1 MAQENKRPKLTII
14 SPSLN
19 TGKFLR
25 ETIRSIF
32 KQSYKNFEYIVIDGG
47 STDETLAILKE
58 YPQIKWV
65 SEKDSGY
72 AQAII
77 KGVVMAQGD
86 YVMQCCISDGY
97 LDKDWFKKCVDAL
110 DNDREISLVWG
121 NIQHI
126 TEEGQLTEIAYY
138 PQFSK
143 SIPPQKTEFVYAWL
157 STYGNF
163 PEMNFCVRK
172 SILEEFFPL
181 CGKNK
186 LKPPGFFFE
195 FEFCYEFNARGYL
208 PYFIPSIANFMR
220 IHKNQLSHRKI
231 EGGISNLKFNNQIKK
246 IKKYRQQL
254 ILGRVTHR
262 YRNGAGELLPYKF
275 SLLKLLAWRI
285 FFIPTSLMLS
295 IQLFARPI
303 LKKSPRAYEI
313 GKRIF
318 RIFYKLR
325 G

>member
-1 MAQENKRPKLTII
+1 MAQENKKPKLTII
-14 SPSLN
+14 SPTFN

-25 ETIRSIF
+25 ETIRSILE
-32 KQSYKNFEYIVIDGG
+32 QSYKNFEYIVIDGG
-47 STDETLAILKE
+47 STDETLAILNE
-58 YPQIKWV
+58 YPQIKWI
-65 SEKDSGY
+65 SEKDSDSLE
-72 AQAII
+72 AFR
-77 KGVVMAQGD
+77 KGLVMARGD
-86 YVMQCCISDGY
+86 YIMHCCISDGY

-121 NIQHI
+121 NIQYI
-126 TEEGQLTEIAYY
+126 TEEGQLTEIACF

-143 SIPPQKTEFVYAWL
+143 SIPPQKTEFAYAWL
-157 STYGNF
+157 STYGSL

-172 SILEEFFPL
+172 SILEELFPL
-181 CGKNK
+181 YEKNK
-186 LKPPGFFFE
+186 LRRLEACRDFG
-195 FEFCYEFNARGYL
+195 YIFNTMGYL
-208 PYFIPSIANFMR
+208 PYFIPSIANFTR
-220 IHKNQLSHRKI
+220 IHKNQLSQRGI
-231 EGGISNLKFNNQIKK
+231 ESGIADLEFNNHLRK

-303 LKKSPRAYEI
+303 LRKSPRAYKI
-313 GKRIF
+313 GRRIF